1 MLYLLQI
8 KNKHHATQEFL
19 RCFIS
24 KYRGCKWVLA
34 IVGLLAVYGEK
45 KDHLNC
51 LDVDVD
57 ICFRLFKQKYF
68 GQFLSVF
75 HYFLIGAEGFRLRKL
90 N

>member
-1 MLYLLQI
+1 MGPCNCGPFSSL
-8 KNKHHATQEFL
+8 
-19 RCFIS
+19 
-24 KYRGCKWVLA
+24 W
-34 IVGLLAVYGEK
+34 EK